1 MKSNESKGALNALES
16 FIDKYK
22 LPIILVLAVCLVI
35 LPFLMPNDYLMRVLI
50 IIMLYIILLF
60 RASRIA
66 SRCERSFPAFLILGL
81 AMLIVVQAAV
91 NMSVAVGLVPVT
103 GQPLPLISRGG
114 SSIMVTSIY
123 FGMMISISR
132 FARKRQDVAST
143 DPAPAEATAES
154 APAESAPA
162 ADTSES

>member
-1 MKSNESKGALNALES
+1 SD
-16 FIDKYK
+16 FIFA
-22 LPIILVLAVCLVI
+22 IIIEELG
-35 LPFLMPNDYLMRVLI
+35 LI
-50 IIMLYIILLF
+50 GGFVIIMLYIILLF

-81 AMLIVVQAAV
+81 TMLIVVQAAV

-143 DPAPAEATAES
+143 DPAPSEATAES
-154 APAESAPA
+154 APAEPAPA